1 MKNANQKK
9 REKNQSKSN
18 TSKIVTPI
26 HVKNERVTERLS
38 NSKHINFKGLNSN
51 GQEKDVTNHK
61 NFPERN
67 ARVNLQ

>member
-1 MKNANQKK
+1 M
-9 REKNQSKSN
+9 
-18 TSKIVTPI
+18 VTPI

-67 ARVNLQ
+67 ARGNLQ